1 MRFLPGSSVFNSVCL
16 LAVRLDKRVY
26 SAKHLALL
34 QSWDCHLQFRCR
46 CTSFGPFFFELS
58 GFRVLGVLNKKTR
71 NTWLKRFYAYTYFIV
86 RFLRTRI
93 FNNHS
98 NKNRYRIKWKL
109 PRSLLRRSLSY
120 SKWNLSMNISLQHKT
135 SRGKKYLHVYQR
147 PSWCP
152 IQNWKRNPLLK
163 NLYHVL
169 LDRKCIKINKE
180 YTMSCLS
187 RSMR

>member
-1 MRFLPGSSVFNSVCL
+1 MRFLPVSSVFNSVCL

-109 PRSLLRRSLSY
+109 PWSLLRRSLSY
-120 SKWNLSMNISLQHKT
+120 SKWNLSMNISLQHKRHVERNT
-135 SRGKKYLHVYQR
+135 STYIRGHHGLLFKIENATLF
-147 PSWCP
+147 
-152 IQNWKRNPLLK
+152 WKIYITFYWIVNA
-163 NLYHVL
+163 
-169 LDRKCIKINKE
+169 
-180 YTMSCLS
+180 
-187 RSMR
+187 